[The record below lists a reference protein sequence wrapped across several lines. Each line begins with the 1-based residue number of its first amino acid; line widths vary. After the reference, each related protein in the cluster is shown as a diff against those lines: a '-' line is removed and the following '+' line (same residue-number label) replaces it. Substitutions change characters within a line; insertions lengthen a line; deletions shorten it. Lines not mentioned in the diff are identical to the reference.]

1 MTVKIQNLGVTTYVK
16 HPQVSALLGEE
27 DEEVLHYLT
36 RVEVTEFEE
45 IKSGYRIDFYS
56 DENPYFKN
64 KIPLKEFHLNESG
77 EPSSKSTEIKWKLG
91 KDLMK

>member
-1 MTVKIQNLGVTTYVK
+1 M
-16 HPQVSALLGEE
+16 
-27 DEEVLHYLT
+27 LHYLT
-36 RVEVTEFEE
+36 RVEVIEFDRQIDRYID

-77 EPSSKSTEIKWKLG
+77 EPSSKSTEIRWKSG
-91 KDLMK
+91 NDLMKRSSQTE